1 MQMRFLAF
9 YLSTIFCIVMG
20 IGTAWAG
27 QVIWIE
33 AEDFDTDAST
43 LQSNEVNLTWVV
55 KEKDD
60 PARDAFGDKYLYA
73 DGGHEK
79 TGSSGPVYALPEIE
93 EKSGWVLWARR
104 IMPTSGS
111 DSFFYE
117 VRNDDKWLKPPA
129 NQLSGETLDWAW
141 NKGNN
146 TLTIDKGEDNFLRI
160 SERESRFS
168 IDLLCLRNDGKTPTD
183 EEYEKYLEDAPKR
196 KFAVEPRGKLTA
208 TWGEIKQK

>member
-1 MQMRFLAF
+1 MQMKSAKL
-9 YLSTIFCIVMG
+9 YLSIIFCIVMC

-33 AEDFDTDAST
+33 AEDFDPDRST
-43 LQSNEVNLTWVV
+43 LQSNAVNLTWVV

-60 PARDAFGDKYLYA
+60 PAKEAFGDKYLYA
-73 DGGHEK
+73 DGSHDK

-93 EKSGWVLWARR
+93 EKAGWVLWARR

-117 VRNDDKWLKPPA
+117 VRNDDKWQKPPSSQV
-129 NQLSGETLDWAW
+129 NGETLDWAW
-141 NKGNN
+141 KQGNAS
-146 TLTIDKGEDNFLRI
+146 LTIDKGEGNFLRI
-160 SERESRFS
+160 SERESGFS

-183 EEYEKYLEDAPKR
+183 EEYNKYLEDAPKR
-196 KFAVEPRGKLTA
+196 KFAVDSSDKLTVV
-208 TWGEIKQK
+208 WGDIKRY